1 MIYTGKKTTS
11 ERRPDDVQATST
23 HSLGKAIPHMMAEQH
38 ETPTKGRN
46 GYSKHQLNATTKS

>member
-1 MIYTGKKTTS
+1 MIYTA
-11 ERRPDDVQATST
+11 RPEVQATST

-46 GYSKHQLNATTKS
+46 GYSKQMATTKS